1 MMHSE
6 RDPERVGSA
15 VSGEPGTNASDKS
28 ASARS
33 TAVPQRNTA
42 AARMEGLPANAMRSL
57 PLAAR
62 HLDLRQLDSAA
73 DALREAIAI
82 APTHPEILRLQGVL
96 AYRQGRF
103 DDAIALV
110 RRTLAAW
117 PDDAAAL
124 GNLGSALADSGRVDE
139 ALATMRRASEVAPQ
153 LASTWFNLGKLLD
166 SQAYIDEA
174 EPALR
179 KAIELA
185 PNHLPSRIAHAAVL
199 ATLGRTSD
207 AAAAYRDALAKNARS
222 VQAWLGLVNLKTE
235 RLGADEVAALE
246 NLHADPTLSEDDRTV
261 AGFALGK
268 VLEDSG
274 RHADAFAVLSTANAM
289 RRRRFGWDATAFSQ
303 RVDAIAAAFESAPES
318 AVADATLGESVIFVV
333 SLPRSGSTLVEQILA
348 AHPDVEGAS
357 ELPDLEA
364 VIVEESAR
372 RNARFPDW
380 VATATPADWQRMGQ
394 RYLQRTERWRARH
407 PRFTDK
413 MPDNW
418 LMVGAALAM
427 LPGAH
432 VVNVRRDAVETC
444 WSCFKQMFATG
455 RHTYSYDLADL
466 AETWRD
472 YDRLCRAWSERFP
485 ERVRE
490 QSYESLL
497 ADPENE
503 TRALLEF
510 CGLPFDAAS
519 LRPHEA
525 ERSVRT
531 ASAAQVREPLRR
543 DTARSAGYG
552 ALLEPL
558 RNMLDA
564 AAAANSAVTKPQADV
579 VGAAPERPR
588 SERVADLD
596 DAQARELL
604 RAAALLSSGR
614 AEEAAP
620 IIERAQA
627 QHAEHPEVL
636 RLFGALNSAQGR
648 HAPALAALRH
658 AAELKVDDALILN
671 TLGTA
676 QIAAG
681 DVDAAL
687 ASFRRACEI
696 DPAAA
701 GAAHNLGNA
710 LAARGDTAS
719 ARDAFVRAVAAEP
732 GFVPA
737 RVALA
742 QTLQTLGQ
750 SDEAAA
756 EFRKALDDDPR
767 SSAAWQGLA
776 ELRAAE
782 FSAAER
788 SALEREYQRP
798 RLLDSERAALG
809 FALGNVLEARA
820 RYPEAFSSFLG
831 ANALRRRE
839 LRWNRARYSRY
850 CDQVLEAF
858 PAAAAD
864 SPESNLGEG
873 HIFLM
878 AMPDAFASNVARAL
892 RAHPDI
898 ASHAPVDPT
907 RVLAIESK
915 RRGRKFQEWAAQAT
929 PADWQRLGRVYADQ
943 AKSHGTS
950 SHRLIDATTF
960 STALAGA
967 VAQMLPRARFVAIR
981 NDALDTCWSCFKS
994 DFRSGHAYSY
1004 DFAELVAC
1012 WHDHQRLLQRWV
1024 ERHPE
1029 RIHFVDAADV
1039 RAQPAFAIERL
1050 LTDCG
1055 LAPSDAIAKIANT
1068 LQTYDRVAATAYGD
1082 LLKPLAQMVNAGEP
1096 RQEIG

>member
-6 RDPERVGSA
+6 RDPERAGSA
-15 VSGEPGTNASDKS
+15 VSGEPGTN

-42 AARMEGLPANAMRSL
+42 AARMEGLPANAMHAL

-62 HLDLRQLDSAA
+62 YLDLRQLDSAG

-82 APTHPEILRLQGVL
+82 APAHPEILRLQGVL

-124 GNLGSALADSGRVDE
+124 GNLGSALADSGRIDE

-166 SQAYIDEA
+166 SQAYIDQA

-179 KAIELA
+179 KAIELS
-185 PNHLPSRIAHAAVL
+185 PSHLPSRIAHAAVL
-199 ATLGRTSD
+199 ATLGRTSES
-207 AAAAYRDALAKNARS
+207 AGAYREALAKNARS
-222 VQAWLGLVNLKTE
+222 VQAWLGLVNLKTVC
-235 RLGADEVAALE
+235 LGADEIAVLE
-246 NLHADPTLSEDDRTV
+246 NLHADQALSEDDRAV

-274 RHADAFAVLSTANAM
+274 RHAEAFAVLSTANAM
-289 RRRRFGWDATAFSQ
+289 RRRRFGWDATGFSK
-303 RVDAIAAAFESAPES
+303 RVDAIATAFESVPA
-318 AVADATLGESVIFVV
+318 AVDATLGDSVIFVV

-364 VIVEESAR
+364 VIAEESAR

-380 VATATPADWQRMGQ
+380 VATATPADWQRMGH

-407 PRFTDK
+407 PHFTDK

-472 YDRLCRAWSERFP
+472 YDRLSRTWSERFP

-531 ASAAQVREPLRR
+531 ASAAQVREPLHR

-564 AAAANSAVTKPQADV
+564 AAAANIAATTSNSDSVA
-579 VGAAPERPR
+579 AAPEKQRI
-588 SERVADLD
+588 ERVADLD
-596 DAQARELL
+596 EAQARELL

-614 AEEAAP
+614 ADEAAP
-620 IIERAQA
+620 IIERAHA
-627 QHAEHPEVL
+627 QHADHSEVL
-636 RLFGALNSAQGR
+636 RLFGALESAQGR
-648 HAPALAALRH
+648 HAPALVALRR
-658 AAELKVDDALILN
+658 AAELKADDALILN

-681 DVDAAL
+681 EADAAL
-687 ASFRRACEI
+687 ASFMRACEI
-696 DPAAA
+696 DPNAA

-710 LAARGDTAS
+710 LAARGDSES
-719 ARDAFVRAVAAEP
+719 ARDAFARAVAAEP

-737 RVALA
+737 RIALA

-756 EFRKALDDDPR
+756 EFRKALEDDPR

-788 SALEREYQRP
+788 SALEREYQRA
-798 RLLDSERAALG
+798 RLPDSERASLG

-850 CDQVLEAF
+850 CDSVLEAF
-858 PAAAAD
+858 PAATGD
-864 SPESNLGEG
+864 SSESKLGEG
-873 HIFLM
+873 LVFLL
-878 AMPDAFASNVARAL
+878 AMPDAFASNVARVL
-892 RAHPDI
+892 HAHPDMGSN
-898 ASHAPVDPT
+898 AAMDPS
-907 RVLAIESK
+907 RVLAMESK
-915 RRGRKFQEWAAQAT
+915 RRGRKFQEWAVHAT
-929 PADWQRLGRVYADQ
+929 PADWQRLGRIYLDQ
-943 AKSHGTS
+943 PRSQRSS
-950 SHRLIDATTF
+950 SHRLLDATTF
-960 STALAGA
+960 STALTGA
-967 VAQMLPRARFVAIR
+967 VAQMLPGARFVAIR
-981 NDALDTCWSCFKS
+981 NDPLDTCWSCFKS

-1004 DFAELVAC
+1004 DFAELAAC

-1024 ERHPE
+1024 ERHPD
-1029 RIHFVDAADV
+1029 RIHFVDAAQV
-1039 RAQPAFAIERL
+1039 RAEPSAAIERL
-1050 LTDCG
+1050 LAHCG
-1055 LAPSDAIAKIANT
+1055 LASSDALASIASA
-1068 LQTYDRVAATAYGD
+1068 LQTHDRVAATAYGD
-1082 LLKPLAQMVNAGEP
+1082 LLKPLAQMVNAKDEP

>member
-6 RDPERVGSA
+6 RDPERAGSA
-15 VSGEPGTNASDKS
+15 VSGEPGTN

-42 AARMEGLPANAMRSL
+42 AARMEGLPANAMRAL

-62 HLDLRQLDSAA
+62 YLDLRQLDSAA
-73 DALREAIAI
+73 DALREAQAL
-82 APTHPEILRLQGVL
+82 APAHPEILRLQGVL

-124 GNLGSALADSGRVDE
+124 GNLGSALADSGRIDE
-139 ALATMRRASEVAPQ
+139 ALATMRHASEVAPQ

-199 ATLGRTSD
+199 ATLGRTAES
-207 AAAAYRDALAKNARS
+207 AGAYRDALAKNARS
-222 VQAWLGLVNLKTE
+222 VQAWLGLVNLKTV
-235 RLGADEVAALE
+235 RLGADEIAALE
-246 NLHADPTLSEDDRTV
+246 NLHADPALSEDDRAV

-274 RHADAFAVLSTANAM
+274 RHAEAFAVLSSANAM
-289 RRRRFGWDATAFSQ
+289 RRRRFGWDATAFSK
-303 RVDAIAAAFESAPES
+303 RVDAIAAAFESVPTSTA
-318 AVADATLGESVIFVV
+318 ADATLGASVIFVV

-364 VIVEESAR
+364 VIAEESAR

-380 VATATPADWQRMGQ
+380 IATATPADWQRMGQ

-407 PRFTDK
+407 PHFTDK

-455 RHTYSYDLADL
+455 RHTYTYDLADL

-472 YDRLCRAWSERFP
+472 YDRLSRVWSERFP
-485 ERVRE
+485 DRVRE

-564 AAAANSAVTKPQADV
+564 AATANRAVAPSNSDTA
-579 VGAAPERPR
+579 AAPEKQR

-604 RAAALLSSGR
+604 RAAALLSNGR
-614 AEEAAP
+614 TDEAAP

-648 HAPALAALRH
+648 HAPALAALRR
-658 AAELKVDDALILN
+658 AAELKTDDALILN

-681 DVDAAL
+681 DADAAL
-687 ASFRRACEI
+687 ASFTRACEI

-710 LAARGDTAS
+710 LAARGDSGS
-719 ARDAFVRAVAAEP
+719 ARDAFARAVAAEP

-750 SDEAAA
+750 SDQAAA

-767 SSAAWQGLA
+767 SSVAWQGLA

-788 SALEREYQRP
+788 SALEREYQRA
-798 RLLDSERAALG
+798 RLPDSERAALG

-850 CDQVLEAF
+850 CESVLEAF
-858 PAAAAD
+858 PAASTD
-864 SPESNLGEG
+864 SSDSNLGEG
-873 HIFLM
+873 LVFLL
-878 AMPDAFASNVARAL
+878 AMPDAFASHVARVL

-898 ASHAPVDPT
+898 GSNAPMDPA
-907 RVLAIESK
+907 RVLAMESK

-929 PADWQRLGRVYADQ
+929 RADWQRLGRVYLDQ
-943 AKSHGTS
+943 TKSQETS
-950 SHRLIDATTF
+950 SHRLLDATTF

-967 VAQMLPRARFVAIR
+967 VAQMLPGARFVAIR
-981 NDALDTCWSCFKS
+981 NDPLDTCWSCFKN

-1004 DFAELVAC
+1004 DFAELAAC
-1012 WHDHQRLLQRWV
+1012 WHDHQRLLRRWV

-1029 RIHFVDAADV
+1029 SIHFVDATEV
-1039 RAQPAFAIERL
+1039 RARPASAIERL
-1050 LTDCG
+1050 LAHCG
-1055 LAPSDAIAKIANT
+1055 LAPSDATAKIAST
-1068 LQTYDRVAATAYGD
+1068 LQASDRVAATAYGD
-1082 LLKPLAQMVNAGEP
+1082 LLKPLAQMVHVNGEP
-1096 RQEIG
+1096 RQEIA